1 MDIQVSRGKRMFPGI
16 GNNSYSKSNIEA
28 LLCSLSFILEKYN
41 EHFSLLTVTQT
52 NMDGLTLEEV
62 LSGIRL
68 KSNLIYGLKV

>member
-1 MDIQVSRGKRMFPGI
+1 MDIQVPRGKRMFPGI

-28 LLCSLSFILEKYN
+28 LLCSLSFILKKYN

-68 KSNLIYGLKV
+68 KSNLVCGLKV